1 MKIARIEAHA
11 VDCGFQTQAL
21 QTTRVAA
28 PMARFERFR
37 ERRASWMWPT
47 RKAFV
52 RIETECGAIGWSCTN
67 GGEVVA
73 LMVNAH
79 FGPLLAGEDAED
91 IAGAWEQMFC
101 SILPT
106 GNSGMPMMAISAV
119 DIALWDLRARA
130 DGRAL
135 VELLGGVRGASV
147 PVYATTP
154 RPEAHGGRG
163 WRGLKAAAPFGPESG
178 AEGLA
183 ENVALMRRFRE
194 IAGPE
199 TPIMVDAFM
208 AWDVDYTMRFA
219 EAVQELGLSWIEDP
233 LPPYDLP
240 GMRRLK
246 ERLGGDVA
254 LALGN
259 FAFNRWECAALL
271 EGGLA
276 DILQPDVAWAGGI
289 TEALRILAMAEE
301 AGTPVILHNT
311 CEQPWALALAAA
323 APDAQMVEFV
333 DRGAVSPL
341 YGLMGSPV
349 EIEAGAVRFAG
360 PPAWN
365 RPPEDVAALFEGP
378 GARSG
383 TGGN

>member
-1 MKIARIEAHA
+1 
-11 VDCGFQTQAL
+11 
-21 QTTRVAA
+21 
-28 PMARFERFR
+28 
-37 ERRASWMWPT
+37 
-47 RKAFV
+47 
-52 RIETECGAIGWSCTN
+52 
-67 GGEVVA
+67 
-73 LMVNAH
+73 
-79 FGPLLAGEDAED
+79 
-91 IAGAWEQMFC
+91 MFC

-130 DGRAL
+130 EGRAL
-135 VELLGGVRGASV
+135 VELLGGARRASV
-147 PVYATTP
+147 PVYATTS

-194 IAGPE
+194 VAGPE

-233 LPPYDLP
+233 LPPHDLP
-240 GMRRLK
+240 GIRRLK
-246 ERLGGDVA
+246 ERLGGDVTV
-254 LALGN
+254 ALGN
-259 FAFNRWECAALL
+259 FAFSRWECAALL

-289 TEALRILAMAEE
+289 TEARRILAMAEE

-341 YGLMGSPV
+341 YGLMGSPA
-349 EIEAGAVRFAG
+349 EIDGGAVRFAA

-365 RPPEDVAALFEGP
+365 RPPEDVAALFVGP

>member
-79 FGPLLAGEDAED
+79 FGPLLAGEDAAD
-91 IAGAWEQMFC
+91 ITGAWEQMFC

-130 DGRAL
+130 EGRAL
-135 VELLGGVRGASV
+135 VELLGGVRRAGV
-147 PVYATTP
+147 PVYATTS

-163 WRGLKAAAPFGPESG
+163 WQGLKAAAPFGPESG

-194 IAGPE
+194 VAGPG

-341 YGLMGSPV
+341 YGLMGSPA